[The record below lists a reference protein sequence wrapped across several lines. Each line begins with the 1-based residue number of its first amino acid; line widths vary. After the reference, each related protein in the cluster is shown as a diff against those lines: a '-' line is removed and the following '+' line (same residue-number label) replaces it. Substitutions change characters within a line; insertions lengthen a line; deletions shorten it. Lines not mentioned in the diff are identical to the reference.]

1 MDIQKGDK
9 VTTPNGIGEVIDDQ
23 VYNGPFSILSGPKI
37 KIKLDK
43 SGEAKDFGK
52 EDLILDTK
60 KPTQKEAIDAIDKI
74 KEQLNQ
80 IPNIPTREK
89 GELPNHLEYL
99 KEDIQVNNKLKQQ
112 LGLTNLDYVDK
123 TLKAVKET
131 NPTATC
137 WNEIDSNL
145 KTLHWWSRTK

>member
-1 MDIQKGDK
+1 MNIQKGDR
-9 VTTPNGIGEVIDDQ
+9 VTTPNGLGEVIDDQ

-52 EDLILDTK
+52 EDLTLDTK

-99 KEDIQVNNKLKQQ
+99 KEDIQVNDKLKQQ

-137 WNEIDSNL
+137 WNEIESNL
-145 KTLHWWSRTK
+145 KKLQWWSRTK

>member
-1 MDIQKGDK
+1 MMKVFLEAMDWELLRVRPEPSK
-9 VTTPNGIGEVIDDQ
+9 VTLRFDRM
-23 VYNGPFSILSGPKI
+23 SIFLK
-37 KIKLDK
+37 
-43 SGEAKDFGK
+43 
-52 EDLILDTK
+52 LDTK
-60 KPTQKEAIDAIDKI
+60 KPTQKEAIDKI

-112 LGLTNLDYVDK
+112 LGLTNLDYVEK

-137 WNEIDSNL
+137 WNEIESNL
-145 KTLHWWSRTK
+145 KRLHWWSRTK

>member
-9 VTTPNGIGEVIDDQ
+9 VTTPNGLGEVIDDQ
-23 VYNGPFSILSGPKI
+23 VYNGLFSIFSSPKI

-43 SGEAKDFGK
+43 SGESKDFRK
-52 EDLILDTK
+52 EDLQLDTK
-60 KPTQKEAIDAIDKI
+60 KPTHKEAIDAVDKI

-80 IPNIPTREK
+80 VPNIPTREK
-89 GELPNHLEYL
+89 GELPNHLEYF
-99 KEDIQVNNKLKQQ
+99 KEDIQVNNEFKKK

-137 WNEIDSNL
+137 WNEIESNL